1 MPTWRLVAG
10 ETADAGC
17 QHHDEHGASS
27 DCRARHARKSTL
39 QRILFPRL
47 LERSLQAEH
56 HISESSEYILCGCR
70 CSLLHIAKDCI
81 DVGGCCVPS
90 GCTNRTCEAAA
101 ADACAEILTTGR
113 LLGQTLRRSAGAGC
127 AWCRNCDAEGRLN
140 WPGTS
145 GHAQPPG
152 RNCKPEEKFM
162 VDVCKRLAH
171 PCGAGK
177 AAGQQISP
185 CSAAIHT

>member
-56 HISESSEYILCGCR
+56 HILRSESNDYILYGCR
-70 CSLLHIAKDCI
+70 CSLLHIAKD
-81 DVGGCCVPS
+81 
-90 GCTNRTCEAAA
+90 A
-101 ADACAEILTTGR
+101 LT
-113 LLGQTLRRSAGAGC
+113 LVVAVCHLGIQI
-127 AWCRNCDAEGRLN
+127 E
-140 WPGTS
+140 PVKQ
-145 GHAQPPG
+145 QPLMPVL
-152 RNCKPEEKFM
+152 K
-162 VDVCKRLAH
+162 
-171 PCGAGK
+171 
-177 AAGQQISP
+177 S
-185 CSAAIHT
+185 